1 MLGPRILI
9 PLVVIAIVAYMSLF
23 TVNERERAILLKLG
37 EIHRSDY
44 TAGLHFMV
52 PFYNNV
58 RKFDRR
64 LLTFDSSP
72 ERYLTGE
79 KKDVIVDSYV
89 RWRIYDVEQYF
100 KATRGDERGAGIL
113 LFQKVD
119 AALREQFG
127 NRTVKEVVSG
137 ERGAI
142 MAHVTEEANK
152 QVKELGMQIDD
163 VRVKRIDL
171 PAEVSNS
178 VYQRMRAERERVARD
193 HRSRG
198 AEAAERIRANA
209 DRERIVILAEAY
221 REAETTRG
229 EGDATA
235 AETYANAYTVD
246 EEFYALYRSLNAYR
260 ASFGNKND
268 VLLLEPDSEFFK
280 YFKNPNAQ

>member
-64 LLTFDSSP
+64 LLTFDSRP

>member
-1 MLGPRILI
+1 MLAPRTFITLAVV
-9 PLVVIAIVAYMSLF
+9 VVIAYLSIF

-44 TAGLHFMV
+44 APGLHFMV

-64 LLTFDSSP
+64 LLKVDSRP

-89 RWRIYDVEQYF
+89 RWRIDDVERYF
-100 KATRGDERGAGIL
+100 KATRGDQVGAGIL

-137 ERGAI
+137 ERGEI
-142 MAHVTEEANK
+142 MTHVTEAANN
-152 QVKELGMQIDD
+152 QVKDLGMQIID

-198 AEAAERIRANA
+198 EEAAERIRANA

-221 REAETTRG
+221 RESETTRG

-235 AETYANAYTVD
+235 AAIYANAYGRD

-260 ASFGNKND
+260 SSFGNKND
-268 VLLLEPDSEFFK
+268 ILVLEPDSEFFK
-280 YFKNPNAQ
+280 YFKNSMNP

>member
-64 LLTFDSSP
+64 LLTYDSRP